1 MGDINHKVKHS
12 ESISI
17 TPVVFGIRKSIAEN
31 LRFVG
36 TRVSV
41 NDIIEAINEK
51 KFSFAMTSATQSNSG
66 ASAYIGFLSAI
77 AGSPDV
83 LTESHLQNPELKTK
97 IMELLGGVN
106 RSSGSSEWLKT
117 MFLDSNY
124 DDMVNYESLILTTNI
139 ELEKKGEEPLYLVYP
154 YYSLSISDAPLAY
167 VDNGDK
173 KKEDTF
179 LKL

>member
-106 RSSGSSEWLKT
+106 RSSGSSEWLKRC
-117 MFLDSNY
+117 F
-124 DDMVNYESLILTTNI
+124 
-139 ELEKKGEEPLYLVYP
+139 
-154 YYSLSISDAPLAY
+154 
-167 VDNGDK
+167 
-173 KKEDTF
+173 
-179 LKL
+179 

>member
-51 KFSFAMTSATQSNSG
+51 KFA
-66 ASAYIGFLSAI
+66 
-77 AGSPDV
+77 
-83 LTESHLQNPELKTK
+83 LQ
-97 IMELLGGVN
+97 
-106 RSSGSSEWLKT
+106 
-117 MFLDSNY
+117 
-124 DDMVNYESLILTTNI
+124 
-139 ELEKKGEEPLYLVYP
+139 
-154 YYSLSISDAPLAY
+154 
-167 VDNGDK
+167 
-173 KKEDTF
+173 
-179 LKL
+179 